1 MALQKLVTLSLV
13 LFLSVETQSLKCTW
27 LEHQLGN
34 INDKSIQALEKM
46 GGDFPVECV
55 SQIITTFPMDAFKT
69 AENVKNEDIVLTG
82 LETMRC
88 VHNIFNKT
96 EHPATWEISE
106 LERFQGLLYRQ
117 IRQLTLCAGSEM
129 KLSGEPGRLGVN
141 VVLKTSFAKLEKVLR
156 DKDYSYCAWESV
168 RTDLRRALEQF
179 QEFLES
185 NKK

>member
-1 MALQKLVTLSLV
+1 
-13 LFLSVETQSLKCTW
+13 
-27 LEHQLGN
+27 
-34 INDKSIQALEKM
+34 
-46 GGDFPVECV
+46 
-55 SQIITTFPMDAFKT
+55 
-69 AENVKNEDIVLTG
+69 G